1 MYAAAHAAAHPD
13 QPALIMAASGEVITY
28 GEYEARANRLAHLL
42 RNQGLRRGDHIAVL
56 MENSAE
62 MLIIEGAAERAGLYY
77 TLVNSYLAAAEV
89 AYIVDNCR
97 ARVFFTSQARSAV
110 ARQAAVDCPH
120 LELRLLV
127 GAADGDDDVLAS
139 GWEPYDS
146 ALAGLSGGPIADERL
161 GAAMLYS
168 SGTTGRPKGIL
179 RPLPDVEPGEML
191 PVMDFVRGMCGY
203 RPGMTYLSPAPLY
216 HSAPQS
222 AVAASVRTGSTAV
235 IMEHFDAEA
244 WCALV
249 QQHRVTHSQ
258 MVPTMFT
265 RLLRLPEEVRAR
277 YDLSSL
283 EQIVHAAAPCPVPI
297 KAAMMD
303 WVGPIIREYYGAT
316 EANGFTLALAEE
328 WRARPGT
335 VGRAILGEL
344 EILDDEGAACPTG
357 VDGTVWFRGATNF
370 EYLGDAEKT
379 AASRSADGLASTVGD
394 VGHVDAGGWLFLTDR
409 KSYMIISGGVNIY
422 PQETENLLSTHPAV
436 IDVAIIGVPDED
448 LGEVVKAVV
457 QVVPG
462 VAAGPE
468 LEAELIAFCRAN
480 LAHFKAPRSVD
491 FVDELPRLPTGK
503 LYKRLLRE
511 RYWPAP
517 AV

>member
-179 RPLPDVEPGEML
+179 RPLPDVEPGE
-191 PVMDFVRGMCGY
+191 R
-203 RPGMTYLSPAPLY
+203 
-216 HSAPQS
+216 
-222 AVAASVRTGSTAV
+222 
-235 IMEHFDAEA
+235 
-244 WCALV
+244 
-249 QQHRVTHSQ
+249 
-258 MVPTMFT
+258 
-265 RLLRLPEEVRAR
+265 
-277 YDLSSL
+277 
-283 EQIVHAAAPCPVPI
+283 
-297 KAAMMD
+297 
-303 WVGPIIREYYGAT
+303 
-316 EANGFTLALAEE
+316 
-328 WRARPGT
+328 
-335 VGRAILGEL
+335 
-344 EILDDEGAACPTG
+344 
-357 VDGTVWFRGATNF
+357 
-370 EYLGDAEKT
+370 
-379 AASRSADGLASTVGD
+379 
-394 VGHVDAGGWLFLTDR
+394 
-409 KSYMIISGGVNIY
+409 
-422 PQETENLLSTHPAV
+422 
-436 IDVAIIGVPDED
+436 
-448 LGEVVKAVV
+448 
-457 QVVPG
+457 
-462 VAAGPE
+462 
-468 LEAELIAFCRAN
+468 
-480 LAHFKAPRSVD
+480 
-491 FVDELPRLPTGK
+491 
-503 LYKRLLRE
+503 
-511 RYWPAP
+511 
-517 AV
+517 